1 MTKKLIQRQVD
12 TKSKQDEGITSS
24 NGWYHVNP
32 QEYNNI
38 LSRVNTSTPVNI
50 DWPEVS
56 VTATDPKNYRSAFHP
71 EDIGTFTDIAMGP
84 FNMFLPNIFKG
95 TQAIINKDYK
105 TIGDETLKA
114 ILPMNNIIGHAAGLA
129 LGAYQLGNKEGIPKT
144 YNFLKNGQYGRAAL
158 SGLGDVFNAAMAGIG
173 VKGVYGDLS
182 NGYTKFMEGQ
192 IPQWLRNTSLW
203 HNLTAQ
209 HRLNRAEN
217 TAKDLRKQ
225 FNINSQSE
233 YDAAKKIYES
243 PVFQYR
249 VNEPI
254 KLKPHSIPIE
264 KMKPEAVKKAWN
276 GIVTKG
282 NNRSDL
288 GSDAVFIKNINDKP
302 TAVTSKG
309 GYSPIQIIGGNPRV
323 TTGEYN
329 IPDFETGNTV
339 KGNLQI
345 NGGNTES
352 LLTQYGNTITG
363 QNIPREVT
371 GSIPLQE
378 VLKDNYNYV
387 QKDLP
392 GFKGFG
398 SSIGVMSGSLNHIT
412 HDIDGFMTK
421 EAFDAA
427 RKVHPDITLPD
438 NNGLASYYIKP
449 ELYGS
454 DLNGPNHI
462 DINVI
467 DVNPTTG
474 LGNSRATELYR
485 QFFPQ
490 EYRQSVMNVAQ
501 KGNDT
506 RQIPIVHMDG
516 TPFTNQELLES
527 YNPLRKTIMDSMES
541 SKPKHVGRMME
552 YLAGPNPDIVH
563 DAIQTTADEIA
574 QTNKGFTLPK
584 LKFGTPEEN
593 VVLLNKIGFNGDIA
607 TVAADPKKMQNVFDL
622 WYMGEGGY
630 FSRTAGAGDKG
641 DIGGTI
647 NKLFRNFTDWNEKSD
662 SSSNGHYSG
671 AFLNAVFG
679 NTKSVIGNSIYGVYH
694 PKLQGIREGMTP
706 DELISTVR
714 RQNGWST
721 EKVNHEDIVKIL
733 KALRD
738 NNLEKEADSIE
749 NIHKSGRDITF
760 KDILSQ
766 LPNSGVDVKN
776 AGKQIHANT
785 GINAIG
791 GIAYGGEGANYA
803 GLIGD
808 FNPNTD
814 IGFFGRDNFGGWPS
828 WSSRNT
834 TTKIN
839 ELTPFDIMKDYKPTI
854 KDGTVYDKPERINIP
869 KEQLDKYLYKGLSDQ
884 ELKDIALKYINN
896 TPNLPKNITIDE
908 VMKLPSFKDFLKNNN
923 PYIDKNFITGNYEF
937 NINSF
942 RRNLVN
948 KKYNSHLQKAQDWSA
963 LAGNENNRLWGSIYK
978 KRSQI
983 RRLKEN
989 AKINTIKYGSLGA
1002 LSGGLLSGGS
1012 WFYNNYNKNQDLYK
1026 KWQLSPKGQ
1035 EYAQKIAALEKN
1047 HASDDEIDKAYEE
1060 DDEAF
1065 NKYKSSLNIQTHAKG
1080 GLLRQSKFNKNIKF
1094 KQFILNPLTYKFE
1107 SKYLNI
1113 EPKK

>member
-1 MTKKLIQRQVD
+1 MKLIRKTQQGAKLGV
-12 TKSKQDEGITSS
+12 TSS
-24 NGWYHVNP
+24 NGQYHVAP
-32 QEYNNI
+32 QNYNI
-38 LSRVNTSTPVNI
+38 LLSRVNTSTPVNI
-50 DWPEVS
+50 DLPEVS
-56 VTATDPKNYRSAFHP
+56 VTAANPKNYRSDFHP
-71 EDIGTFTDIAMGP
+71 EDVGTFTDIAMGP
-84 FNMFLPNIFKG
+84 FSMFLPNIFKG

-105 TIGDETLKA
+105 TTGEETLKA

-173 VKGVYGDLS
+173 AKGVHGDLS

-209 HRLNRAEN
+209 HRVDRAYK
-217 TAKDLRKQ
+217 TAKDLRNQ
-225 FNINSQSE
+225 FEINSNSE
-233 YDAAKKIYES
+233 YNAAKKIYKS
-243 PVFQYR
+243 PVFQYG

-254 KLKPHSIPIE
+254 IKKLKPHSIPIE

-288 GSDAVFIKNINDKP
+288 GSDAVFIENINGKP
-302 TAVTSKG
+302 TAVTSIKE
-309 GYSPIQIIGGNPRV
+309 YSPTQIINGNPRV

-345 NGGNTES
+345 NIDNAGS
-352 LLTQYGNTITG
+352 LLTQYGDTITKQG
-363 QNIPREVT
+363 IPREVT

-427 RKVHPDITLPD
+427 RKVHPDIIPPD
-438 NNGLASYYIKP
+438 YNGLASYYIKP

-490 EYRQSVMNVAQ
+490 EYRQSVMNVVQ
-501 KGNDT
+501 KSNDT

-641 DIGGTI
+641 EIGGTI

-662 SSSNGHYSG
+662 SSSNGHSAG

-679 NTKSVIGNSIYGVYH
+679 NSKSVIGNSIYGVYH

-721 EKVNHEDIVKIL
+721 EKVNREDIVKIL

-738 NNLEKEADSIE
+738 NNLEKEANSIE
-749 NIHKSGRDITF
+749 NIYKSGRGVTF
-760 KDILSQ
+760 NDILFQ
-766 LPNSGVDVKN
+766 LPNSGADVKN

-791 GIAYGGEGANYA
+791 SMPYGREGANYA

-814 IGFFGRDNFGGWPS
+814 IGFFGRDNFEGWPS

-834 TTKIN
+834 TAKIN
-839 ELTPFDIMKDYKPTI
+839 KLTPFDIMKDYQPTI
-854 KDGTVYDKPERINIP
+854 KDGTVYVKPEHITIP

-923 PYIDKNFITGNYEF
+923 HYIDKNFYTGNYEF

-942 RRNLVN
+942 RRNLVS
-948 KKYNSHLQKAQDWSA
+948 KKYNNHLQKASYW
-963 LAGNENNRLWGSIYK
+963 GKFKINENSRLWHNIIEKRRQVYK
-978 KRSQI
+978 SKD
-983 RRLKEN
+983 N
-989 AKINTIKYGSLGA
+989 AIHNTRKYGSLGA
-1002 LSGGLLSGGS
+1002 LSGGLLYGGS
-1012 WFYNNYNKNQDLYK
+1012 QFYNNYNKDQDLYK
-1026 KWQLSPKGQ
+1026 KWQLTPKGQ

-1047 HASDDEIDKAYEE
+1047 HASDDEIDKAYKE

-1065 NKYKSSLNIQTHAKG
+1065 NKNKSSLNIQTHAKG

>member
-1 MTKKLIQRQVD
+1 
-12 TKSKQDEGITSS
+12 
-24 NGWYHVNP
+24 
-32 QEYNNI
+32 
-38 LSRVNTSTPVNI
+38 
-50 DWPEVS
+50 
-56 VTATDPKNYRSAFHP
+56 
-71 EDIGTFTDIAMGP
+71 
-84 FNMFLPNIFKG
+84 MFLPNIFKG

-105 TIGDETLKA
+105 TIGNETLKA
-114 ILPMNNIIGHAAGLA
+114 ILPMNNVIGRTAGLA

-144 YNFLKNGQYGRAAL
+144 YNFLKNGQYERAAL

-173 VKGVYGDLS
+173 AKGVYGDLS

-209 HRLNRAEN
+209 HRVNRAYN
-217 TAKDLRKQ
+217 TSKDLYKQ
-225 FNINSQSE
+225 FKINSQSE

-264 KMKPEAVKKAWN
+264 KMKPEAVKKAWD

-309 GYSPIQIIGGNPRV
+309 GYNPTQIIDGNPRV

-345 NGGNTES
+345 NGGNES
-352 LLTQYGNTITG
+352 LLTQYGNTIAR

-474 LGNSRATELYR
+474 LGNSRAIELYR

-501 KGNDT
+501 KSNDT

-563 DAIQTTADEIA
+563 DAIQATADEIA

-593 VVLLNKIGFNGDIA
+593 AVLLNKIGFNGDIA

-641 DIGGTI
+641 QIGGTI

-738 NNLEKEADSIE
+738 NNLGKEANSIE
-749 NIHKSGRDITF
+749 NIHKSGRDVTF
-760 KDILSQ
+760 NDILSQ

-791 GIAYGGEGANYA
+791 GIPYGGEGANYA

-808 FNPNTD
+808 FDPNTD
-814 IGFFGRDNFGGWPS
+814 IGFFGQDNFSGWPS
-828 WSSRNT
+828 WGSRNA

-839 ELTPFDIMKDYKPTI
+839 ELTPFDIMKDYQPTI
-854 KDGTVYDKPERINIP
+854 KDGTVYVKSDYINIP
-869 KEQLDKYLYKGLSDQ
+869 KEQLDKYLYKGLDDQ

-896 TPNLPKNITIDE
+896 TPDLPKNITIDE
-908 VMKLPSFKDFLKNNN
+908 VMKLPSFKDYLRTNNKYIYKN
-923 PYIDKNFITGNYEF
+923 PYTGNYEF
-937 NINSF
+937 NKNSF
-942 RRNLVN
+942 RYNLAS
-948 KKYNSHLQKAQDWSA
+948 KKYNDHLQKASDWSTFEE
-963 LAGNENNRLWGSIYK
+963 NENLRLWDNIFR
-978 KRSQI
+978 KRGQI
-983 RRLKEN
+983 SNSKDNVIR
-989 AKINTIKYGSLGA
+989 NTMKYGSLGA
-1002 LSGGLLSGGS
+1002 LSGALLYGGS
-1012 WFYNNYNKNQDLYK
+1012 QFYNNYNKDQDLYK
-1026 KWQLSPKGQ
+1026 KWQLTPKGQ

-1047 HASDDEIDKAYEE
+1047 HASDDEIDKVYEE

>member
-1 MTKKLIQRQVD
+1 MTNKLIRRQVD
-12 TKSKQDEGITSS
+12 TKSKQNQGVTSS
-24 NGWYHVNP
+24 NGWYHVGP
-32 QEYNNI
+32 QEYNNV

-50 DWPEVS
+50 DLPEVS
-56 VTATDPKNYRSAFHP
+56 ITATDPKNYRSAFHP

-84 FNMFLPNIFKG
+84 FSMFLPNIFKG

-114 ILPMNNIIGHAAGLA
+114 ILPMNNVIGHAAGLA

-144 YNFLKNGQYGRAAL
+144 YNFLKNRQYGRAAL

-173 VKGVYGDLS
+173 TKGVYGDLS

-209 HRLNRAEN
+209 HRVKRAYN
-217 TAKDLRKQ
+217 TVSDLMDQ
-225 FNINSQSE
+225 FSKNSRSE
-233 YDAAKKIYES
+233 YDAANKIQTS
-243 PVFQYR
+243 PIFQYR
-249 VNEPI
+249 INEPI

-282 NNRSDL
+282 DNRSDL
-288 GSDAVFIKNINDKP
+288 GSDAVFIENINGKP
-302 TAVTSKG
+302 TAVTSIK
-309 GYSPIQIIGGNPRV
+309 GYSPTQIIDGNPIV

-352 LLTQYGNTITG
+352 LLTQYGNTITE
-363 QNIPREVT
+363 QNIPRKVT

-421 EAFDAA
+421 EAFDAVK
-427 RKVHPDITLPD
+427 KVHPDITPPD

-563 DAIQTTADEIA
+563 DAIQATADEIA

-593 VVLLNKIGFNGDIA
+593 AVLLNKIGFNGDIV

-641 DIGGTI
+641 EIGSTI

-662 SSSNGHYSG
+662 ISSNGHTAG

-738 NNLEKEADSIE
+738 NNLRKEADSIE
-749 NIHKSGRDITF
+749 NIHKSGRDVTF
-760 KDILSQ
+760 NDILSQ

-791 GIAYGGEGANYA
+791 GMPYGEEEANYA

-814 IGFFGRDNFGGWPS
+814 IGFFGQDNFGGWPS

-854 KDGTVYDKPERINIP
+854 KDGTVYVKSNYINIP
-869 KEQLDKYLYKGLSDQ
+869 KEQLDKYLYKGLDDQ

-923 PYIDKNFITGNYEF
+923 PYIDKNFYTGNYKF

-942 RRNLVN
+942 RRNLAS
-948 KKYNSHLQKAQDWSA
+948 KKYNNHLQKAQDWSIRA
-963 LAGNENNRLWGSIYK
+963 ENETDRLWGNIYK

-983 RRLKEN
+983 HRFKEN

-1002 LSGGLLSGGS
+1002 LSGALLFAGNS
-1012 WFYNNYNKNQDLYK
+1012 WYNNSQKNMNLYK
-1026 KWQLSPKGQ
+1026 KWQLTPKGQ
-1035 EYAQKIAALEKN
+1035 EYVQKIAALKKN

>member
-1 MTKKLIQRQVD
+1 MTNKLIRRQVD
-12 TKSKQDEGITSS
+12 TKSKQDEGVTSS
-24 NGWYHVNP
+24 NEWYHIDP

-50 DWPEVS
+50 DFPEVTITS
-56 VTATDPKNYRSAFHP
+56 TNPKNYRSAFHP

-95 TQAIINKDYK
+95 TQAITNKDYK
-105 TIGDETLKA
+105 TIGNETLKA
-114 ILPMNNIIGHAAGLA
+114 ILPMNNVIGRTAGLA
-129 LGAYQLGNKEGIPKT
+129 LGAYQLGNKEGMPKT
-144 YNFLKNGQYGRAAL
+144 YNFLKNRQYERAAL
-158 SGLGDVFNAAMAGIG
+158 SGLGDIFNAAIAGIG
-173 VKGVYGDLS
+173 AKGVYGDLS

-209 HRLNRAEN
+209 HRVNRAYN
-217 TAKDLRKQ
+217 TAKNLSKQ
-225 FNINSQSE
+225 FKINSQSE
-233 YDAAKKIYES
+233 RNAAIKIYKS

-249 VNEPI
+249 VSEPI

-264 KMKPEAVKKAWN
+264 KMKPEAVKKAWD

-309 GYSPIQIIGGNPRV
+309 GYNPTQIIDGNPRV

-345 NGGNTES
+345 NMGDAGS
-352 LLTQYGNTITG
+352 LITQYGNTITKQG
-363 QNIPREVT
+363 IPREVT
-371 GSIPLQE
+371 GSIPLQK

-427 RKVHPDITLPD
+427 RKVHPNITPPD

-467 DVNPTTG
+467 DINPTTG

-501 KGNDT
+501 KSNDT

-593 VVLLNKIGFNGDIA
+593 AVLLNKIGFNGDIA

-630 FSRTAGAGDKG
+630 FSRTASAGDKG

-662 SSSNGHYSG
+662 SSSNGHNAG

-738 NNLEKEADSIE
+738 NNLGKEANSIE
-749 NIHKSGRDITF
+749 NIYKSGRDITF
-760 KDILSQ
+760 NDILSQ
-766 LPNSGVDVKN
+766 LPNSGIDVKN

-791 GIAYGGEGANYA
+791 GMPYGGEEVNYA

-828 WSSRNT
+828 WKSRNT
-834 TTKIN
+834 TNKIN
-839 ELTPFDIMKDYKPTI
+839 ELTPFDIMKDYQPTI
-854 KDGTVYDKPERINIP
+854 KDGTVYVKSEYINIP

-896 TPNLPKNITIDE
+896 TPDLPKNITIDE
-908 VMKLPSFKDFLKNNN
+908 VMKLPSFKDYLRTNNKYIYKN
-923 PYIDKNFITGNYEF
+923 PYTGNYEF
-937 NINSF
+937 NKNSF
-942 RRNLVN
+942 RYNLAS
-948 KKYNSHLQKAQDWSA
+948 KKYSNHLQKASHWDTFA
-963 LAGNENNRLWGSIYK
+963 I
-978 KRSQI
+978 
-983 RRLKEN
+983 KEN
-989 AKINTIKYGSLGA
+989 LRLLNNISRKRGQISKFKDNVILNTIKYGSLGA
-1002 LSGGLLSGGS
+1002 LSGGLLYGGS
-1012 WFYNNYNKNQDLYK
+1012 QYYNNYNKDQDLYK
-1026 KWQLSPKGQ
+1026 KWQLTPKGQ
-1035 EYAQKIAALEKN
+1035 EYVQKIAALKKN
-1047 HASDDEIDKAYEE
+1047 HASDDEIDKAYKE

>member
-1 MTKKLIQRQVD
+1 MTNKLIRRQVD
-12 TKSKQDEGITSS
+12 TKPKQDEEVTSS
-24 NGWYHVNP
+24 NGWYHVDP
-32 QEYNNI
+32 QEYNNV
-38 LSRVNTSTPVNI
+38 LSRVNTSIPVNI
-50 DWPEVS
+50 DLPEVS
-56 VTATDPKNYRSAFHP
+56 VIATDPKNYRSAFHP

-105 TIGDETLKA
+105 TIGNETLKT

-129 LGAYQLGNKEGIPKT
+129 LGTYQLGNKEGIPKT

-158 SGLGDVFNAAMAGIG
+158 SGLGDIFNAAMAGIG
-173 VKGVYGDLS
+173 TKEVYGDLS
-182 NGYTKFMEGQ
+182 NSYTKFMEGQ

-217 TAKDLRKQ
+217 TAKDLKKQ
-225 FNINSQSE
+225 FKINSQSE
-233 YDAAKKIYES
+233 RIAAKKIYES

-249 VNEPI
+249 VSEPI
-254 KLKPHSIPIE
+254 KLKSHSIPIE
-264 KMKPEAVKKAWN
+264 KMKPEAVKKVWD

-309 GYSPIQIIGGNPRV
+309 GYSPTQIIDGNPRV

-329 IPDFETGNTV
+329 IPDFETGNIV

-427 RKVHPDITLPD
+427 KKVHPDITPPD

-490 EYRQSVMNVAQ
+490 EYRQSVMNVVQ

-563 DAIQTTADEIA
+563 DAIQATADEIA

-593 VVLLNKIGFNGDIA
+593 AVLLNKIGFNGDIA
-607 TVAADPKKMQNVFDL
+607 TVATDPKKMQNVFDL

-641 DIGGTI
+641 QIGGTI

-679 NTKSVIGNSIYGVYH
+679 NTESIIDNSIYGVYH

-721 EKVNHEDIVKIL
+721 EKVNREDIVKIL

-738 NNLEKEADSIE
+738 NNLKKEADSIE
-749 NIHKSGRDITF
+749 NIYKSGIDITF
-760 KDILSQ
+760 NNILSQ
-766 LPNSGVDVKN
+766 LPNSGINVKN
-776 AGKQIHANT
+776 AGKQIHADT

-791 GIAYGGEGANYA
+791 GIAYDGIGANYA

-814 IGFFGRDNFGGWPS
+814 IGFFVRDNFKGWPS

-839 ELTPFDIMKDYKPTI
+839 KLTPFDIMKDYQPTI
-854 KDGTVYDKPERINIP
+854 KDGTVYVKPNYINIP

-884 ELKDIALKYINN
+884 KLKDIALKYINN

-923 PYIDKNFITGNYEF
+923 PYIDKNFFTGNYKF

-942 RRNLVN
+942 RRNLAS
-948 KKYNSHLQKAQDWSA
+948 KKYNDHLQKAFNFNKFA
-963 LAGNENNRLWGSIYK
+963 KNEDFRLCNNILR
-978 KRSQI
+978 KRGQI
-983 RRLKEN
+983 SEF
-989 AKINTIKYGSLGA
+989 KIRNTMKYGSLGA
-1002 LSGGLLSGGS
+1002 LSGCLLYGGS
-1012 WFYNNYNKNQDLYK
+1012 QFYNNYNKDQDLYK
-1026 KWQLSPKGQ
+1026 KWQLTPKGQ
-1035 EYAQKIAALEKN
+1035 EYAQKIVALEKN

-1060 DDEAF
+1060 DNEAF